1 MARTGVIGPQARRKL
16 QEKLGDKFLDLLILH
31 GLHPEDLP
39 EELAGREVHI
49 PQVNFDVPLEQQ
61 VRAKMGPPPY
71 AIRGKLMEDSIAAL
85 YRDLAGQWRKVA
97 ELFRGDASQ
106 FSKVWRSLV
115 ESIDLSGLNDL
126 IKEHN
131 TFYPI
136 EANLQA
142 DPETGKIMIGATVW
156 KPQKKVA
163 LEDLLEK
170 FPPDLDRA
178 LKGS

>member
-1 MARTGVIGPQARRKL
+1 MTKTGVIGAQGRAKL
-16 QEKLGDKFLDLLILH
+16 KDKLGEKFLDLLILH

-85 YRDLAGQWRKVA
+85 HRDLASQWRKVA
-97 ELFRGDASQ
+97 KVFRGDAAQ
-106 FSKVWRSLV
+106 FSIVWKSLV
-115 ESIDLSGLNDL
+115 EAVDLSGLNAL

-156 KPQKKVA
+156 KPQKKVTM
-163 LEDLLEK
+163 EDLLEK

-178 LKGS
+178 LKGD